1 MLASAMF
8 YELDLQN
15 DTKQGTLKLGSL
27 VLNLRQLIIAVESLL
42 VVIPVNLLIVGIFS
56 HTKSSIEKEDQ
67 IQRKYS
73 VTRPL
78 SIHKV
83 TRSRMGAGQRRT
95 LPHYFTFFA
104 WILCF
109 LSSATSATFVI
120 FYSLQWGKDI
130 SEQWLISIVLST
142 FLDIF
147 VSEPVKIVVVALVLS
162 HFCKSDF
169 GSIVETPST
178 VLHFDDIKIS
188 RSVDENDNGENE
200 EDGIEIPEPPNKKQL
215 QRAGKYRMRELYM
228 YRAMRR
234 ILGYLIY
241 LWIVMMI
248 CYGGRS
254 QDSYHLSSSVEK
266 TFGRLNEV
274 YILY

>member
-1 MLASAMF
+1 MFSFQVSFHNLIAEEFGDGHLWFSVATRPPRKRFTHVQRRLSCCLSLLLTTMLTSAMF

-27 VLNLRQLIIAVESLL
+27 VLNLRQLIIAAESLL

-56 HTKSSIEKEDQ
+56 HTKSSIEIEDQ
-67 IQRKYS
+67 IQRKYT

-83 TRSRMGAGQRRT
+83 TRNRMGAGQRCT

-109 LSSATSATFVI
+109 LSSMTSATFVI

-147 VSEPVKIVVVALVLS
+147 QGHPTTIFGKLS
-162 HFCKSDF
+162 
-169 GSIVETPST
+169 V
-178 VLHFDDIKIS
+178 
-188 RSVDENDNGENE
+188 R
-200 EDGIEIPEPPNKKQL
+200 
-215 QRAGKYRMRELYM
+215 
-228 YRAMRR
+228 
-234 ILGYLIY
+234 
-241 LWIVMMI
+241 
-248 CYGGRS
+248 
-254 QDSYHLSSSVEK
+254 K
-266 TFGRLNEV
+266 T
-274 YILY
+274 I